1 MNKNRVHHLNYKGG
15 EVEAQKKKK
24 SMNPKEGT
32 DERKNP
38 TDQEKT
44 IGSTVVDSRN
54 KLKYISNSHTCNGLN
69 A

>member
-1 MNKNRVHHLNYKGG
+1 
-15 EVEAQKKKK
+15 
-24 SMNPKEGT
+24 MNPKEGT
-32 DERKNP
+32 DESKNP

-69 A
+69 AWFSDY